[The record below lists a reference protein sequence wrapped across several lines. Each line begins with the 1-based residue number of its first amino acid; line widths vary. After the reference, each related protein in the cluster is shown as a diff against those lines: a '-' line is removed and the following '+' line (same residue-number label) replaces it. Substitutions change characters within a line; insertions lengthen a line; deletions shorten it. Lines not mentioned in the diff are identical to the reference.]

1 MKATPIHE
9 FANDGGPL
17 LVAPRFP
24 APTWE
29 GGEPPSAGRVVQAEF
44 RALGTGPATDYDRAC
59 DVEAP
64 AAVLRA
70 PPSWVLVLREAH
82 GGAAWLPPL
91 FPGELLLMQF
101 EAPPDEESG
110 EAVVALLAG
119 QPATAWQ
126 TLAEGLDVGPRGMLL
141 LHAAGSPTTEAEQQ
155 YGVIPDAGYAVIGES
170 INCPAIPGRYDLKSC
185 TVPLSV
191 SEGEY
196 HTCFLRFT
204 PAAEQVAPGNAGI
217 GLRSD
222 PHAHDPASLS

>member
-29 GGEPPSAGRVVQAEF
+29 GGEPPSGGRVVHAEF
-44 RALGTGPATDYDRAC
+44 RFLGTGPATDYDRAC
-59 DVEAP
+59 DVEEP
-64 AAVLRA
+64 AAVLCA
-70 PPSWVLVLREAH
+70 PPSWVLVLREAA

-101 EAPPDEESG
+101 EAAPDEDSAQ
-110 EAVVALLAG
+110 AVLTLLAG

-126 TLAEGLDVGPRGMLL
+126 TLAEGLDIGPGGMLL
-141 LHAAGSPTTEAEQQ
+141 FHAAGSPTTEAEQQ
-155 YGVIPDAGYAVIGES
+155 FGVIPDAGYAVIGDP
-170 INCPAIPGRYDLKSC
+170 INYPAIPGRYDLKSC
-185 TVPLSV
+185 THPLPV

-196 HTCFLRFT
+196 HICFLRFT
-204 PAAEQVAPGNAGI
+204 PAAKQGASGNAGTD
-217 GLRSD
+217 LSSE
-222 PHAHDPASLS
+222 PHAHDSASMS